1 MLVGILI
8 GIAIVCVGI
17 VGILVRRPFYRLIIR
32 GIKRLYGQPLADMY
46 AHVGVKG
53 VVIGGVGII
62 AFGVFRII
70 VAILTDS

>member
-32 GIKRLYGQPLADMY
+32 GIKRFYGQPLADMY